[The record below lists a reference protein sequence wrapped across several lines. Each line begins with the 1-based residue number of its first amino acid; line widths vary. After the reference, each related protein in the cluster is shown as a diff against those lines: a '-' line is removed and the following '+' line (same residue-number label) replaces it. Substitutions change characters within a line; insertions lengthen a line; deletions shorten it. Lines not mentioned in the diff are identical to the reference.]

1 MDDNVLSVNLKLGF
15 DTFQF
20 MFGKLST
27 YYLVAMDNATR
38 GNNFWFEFLWFKSH
52 IFPRD
57 KHELEWR
64 FRRKWEHILHILK
77 LEAQTITFIKLTTTI
92 MYRGLMNKF

>member
-1 MDDNVLSVNLKLGF
+1 MPLW
-15 DTFQF
+15 
-20 MFGKLST
+20 
-27 YYLVAMDNATR
+27 

-64 FRRKWEHILHILK
+64 FRRKWENILHILK
-77 LEAQTITFIKLTTTI
+77 LEAQTITFIKFDHNDYVQRI
-92 MYRGLMNKF
+92 NE

>member
-27 YYLVAMDNATR
+27 YYLVAMDNATL
-38 GNNFWFEFLWFKSH
+38 GE
-52 IFPRD
+52 
-57 KHELEWR
+57 
-64 FRRKWEHILHILK
+64 
-77 LEAQTITFIKLTTTI
+77 
-92 MYRGLMNKF
+92 